1 MFAVGSMPY
10 PVFLYPFSLALEQN
24 WCYSK
29 FTIMLSL
36 SFGGPHGH
44 PTMEVEDFHRNS
56 LSCSACR
63 SAGRMAIPL
72 WKSKTFINYQNSCWR
87 TAVNILLVA
96 INAKYIHSNLA
107 VHSLKS
113 YAKEYQ
119 EQIHIAEYT
128 INHSL
133 EYILQGIYK
142 QKPDM
147 LCFSC
152 YIWNYRYV
160 RELIE
165 ELRKLLPKVLIW
177 AGGPE
182 VSYESEQFLQE
193 NPGAIGVMAGEGE
206 ETFRELC
213 AYYLKRDDASA
224 DCSERC
230 QSNEN
235 TVKWE
240 DSESRQSN
248 ENTVKWEDSESCQD
262 SESAV
267 KCKDPE
273 TGQGIKGQG
282 VPSLEDIPGLV
293 FRSGDGTLVRTAAR
307 EPLSMD
313 ELPFCY
319 EHLDEFQNRIIY
331 YETSRGCPFSC
342 SYCLSSI
349 DKTLRFRSISL
360 VEKELQFFLE
370 HKVPQVKFVDRTFNC
385 NHRHA
390 LAIWSY
396 LKKHDNGITNFH
408 FEISADLLTEEELE
422 LIHSLRHG
430 LIQLEIGVQ
439 TTHQPTIEEIG
450 RTMNLTRL
458 EQAVKRVQQGG
469 NVHQHLDL
477 IAGLPG
483 ENLASFAK
491 SFGQVYGWKPEQLQL
506 GFLKVLKGSRMYENR
521 KKYGLIYRKQPPYE
535 VMATNW
541 LSYEELLEI
550 KLAEEML
557 EVYYNSGQFEMTVK
571 VLELTAERTFA
582 LYLELGKYY
591 EKRGLLAMSHSRIR
605 RSEILL
611 DFAAERD
618 GEHLELYRE
627 TLTFDLYARENMK
640 SRPAWAPDQSEYREL
655 TRKYCKKGKMSHLEP
670 FWYGIEELR
679 EQKTLTAYPQRQR
692 ERQFYLF
699 SYEERNP
706 LTGQAAVK
714 RLDEKGQKE
723 I

>member
-1 MFAVGSMPY
+1 M
-10 PVFLYPFSLALEQN
+10 
-24 WCYSK
+24 
-29 FTIMLSL
+29 
-36 SFGGPHGH
+36 
-44 PTMEVEDFHRNS
+44 
-56 LSCSACR
+56 
-63 SAGRMAIPL
+63 
-72 WKSKTFINYQNSCWR
+72 
-87 TAVNILLVA
+87 NILLVA

-107 VHSLKS
+107 VHSLRS

-142 QKPDM
+142 QKPDV

-160 RELIE
+160 RELME
-165 ELRKLLPKVLIW
+165 ELHNLLPEVLIW

-206 ETFRELC
+206 ATFRELC
-213 AYYLKRDDASA
+213 AYYLKRDAAFA
-224 DCSERC
+224 DCSESCR
-230 QSNEN
+230 SSEN

-240 DSESRQSN
+240 DSESRQSS
-248 ENTVKWEDSESCQD
+248 ENTVKCENSESCQD
-262 SESAV
+262 SENSV

-282 VPSLEDIPGLV
+282 VQSLEEIPGLV
-293 FRSGDGTLVRTAAR
+293 FRSGDGALVRTAAR
-307 EPLSMD
+307 EPLFMD

-331 YETSRGCPFSC
+331 YETSRGCPFFC

-349 DKTLRFRSISL
+349 DKTLRFRSLSL
-360 VEKELQFFLE
+360 VEQELQFFLE

-385 NHRHA
+385 NHMHA

-422 LIHSLRHG
+422 LIHSLRPG

-450 RTMNLTRL
+450 RTMNLNRL
-458 EQAVKRVQQGG
+458 EQAVKRVQQGE

-483 ENLASFAK
+483 ENFASFAK
-491 SFGQVYGWKPEQLQL
+491 SFGQVYAWKPEQLQL

-535 VMATNW
+535 VMATSW
-541 LSYEELLEI
+541 LSYDELLEI

-557 EVYYNSGQFEMTVK
+557 EVYYNSGQFALTVK
-571 VLELTAERTFA
+571 VLELITEHPFT
-582 LYLELGKYY
+582 LYLKLGEFY

-611 DFAAERD
+611 DFAAEKD

-640 SRPAWAPDQSEYREL
+640 TRPAWAPDQSGYREL
-655 TRKYCKKGKMSHLEP
+655 TRKYCKKGKLSHLEP
-670 FWYGIEELR
+670 FWYEMEELR
-679 EQKTLTAYPQRQR
+679 EQKTLTDYPKRQR

-706 LTGQAAVK
+706 LTGQAAVS
-714 RLDEKGQKE
+714 RLDERGQKE
-723 I
+723 C